1 MAVFDKISGIGVAS
15 GFKLQAK
22 APLDPRTVVDTIEDR
37 NALVTENG
45 AYEGMKVYVKED
57 QTEYQLKGTTNDDWI
72 PFGTGGGGSITVD
85 TEITEGSTNPITS
98 GAVYEAFSWL
108 EEI

>member
-22 APLDPRTVVDTIEDR
+22 APLDPRTVVDTIADR
-37 NALVTENG
+37 DALVTENG
-45 AYEGMKVYVKED
+45 AYEGMKVYVKEN
-57 QTEYQLKGTTNDDWI
+57 QTEYQLKGATNDDWVVD
-72 PFGTGGGGSITVD
+72 GGSVEVIDSVVKD
-85 TEITEGSTNPITS
+85 SMLPVTS
-98 GAVYEAFSWL
+98 GAIYRIFEAL